1 MWGDQSKTG
10 WSILCVF
17 QSRFAF
23 MTLAVCIEPLSL
35 TQLTN
40 RKLCQSLH
48 YVLQMTVETFL
59 VVFPDFL
66 HILKMLCTKNF
77 SFRFIIDSSSIRF
90 VATDFQSSP
99 VYFGIPQPFL
109 SVFFLKNGFL
119 PATVPFGSLISDE
132 ASTNK
137 LKGQMYRS
145 KGFYQVLA
153 AFITDGR
160 SISIS

>member
-99 VYFGIPQPFL
+99 CVIWHTSAL
-109 SVFFLKNGFL
+109 SLCFL
-119 PATVPFGSLISDE
+119 PEEWIL
-132 ASTNK
+132 ASHC
-137 LKGQMYRS
+137 
-145 KGFYQVLA
+145 
-153 AFITDGR
+153 
-160 SISIS
+160 SIWKPHF